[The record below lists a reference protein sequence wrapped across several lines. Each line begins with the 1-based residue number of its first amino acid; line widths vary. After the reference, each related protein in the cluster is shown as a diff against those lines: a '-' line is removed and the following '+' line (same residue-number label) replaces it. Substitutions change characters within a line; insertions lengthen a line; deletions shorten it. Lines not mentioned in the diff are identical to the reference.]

1 MIRHIGIF
9 LLATVLAPVALS
21 AQQPGQ
27 HRDSV
32 MMMNHEKM
40 MQQVQAADARM
51 DRLVGE
57 MNRATGQ
64 KKVEAMAAVI
74 NELVAQRKQMRS
86 HMMQV
91 MQTMHPQGMGRP
103 WMAPAPRNDSAQAKP
118 RDSSQSAKPK

>member
-9 LLATVLAPVALS
+9 LLAATLSPVAVS
-21 AQQPGQ
+21 AQQPVP
-27 HRDSV
+27 HRDSA
-32 MMMNHEKM
+32 MMMNHERM

-86 HMMQV
+86 HMMQ
-91 MQTMHPQGMGRP
+91 MMERMHSEHMMGGPR
-103 WMAPAPRNDSAQAKP
+103 MAPSDRDDSAHAEHH
-118 RDSSQSAKPK
+118 DSR

>member
-9 LLATVLAPVALS
+9 LLAATLTPVALS

-27 HRDSV
+27 HRDSA

-57 MNRATGQ
+57 MNHATGQ

-74 NELVAQRKQMRS
+74 NELVAQRMQMRS
-86 HMMQV
+86 HMMQ
-91 MQTMHPQGMGRP
+91 MMERMHSGHMMGGSP
-103 WMAPAPRNDSAQAKP
+103 TAPSAPD
-118 RDSSQSAKPK
+118 D

>member
-1 MIRHIGIF
+1 MIRHIQIL
-9 LLATVLAPVALS
+9 LLAAMLSPVAVS

-27 HRDSV
+27 HRDST
-32 MMMNHEKM
+32 MMMNHENM

-51 DRLVGE
+51 DKLVGE

-86 HMMQV
+86 HMMQT
-91 MQTMHPQGMGRP
+91 MQRMHSEHMMGGSR
-103 WMAPAPRNDSAQAKP
+103 MAPSDPDDSAHAGHHDP
-118 RDSSQSAKPK
+118 R

>member
-9 LLATVLAPVALS
+9 LLAASLTPVALS
-21 AQQPGQ
+21 AQQPG
-27 HRDSV
+27 RPDSA
-32 MMMNHEKM
+32 MMMNHERM

-64 KKVEAMAAVI
+64 KKVDAMAAVI

-86 HMMQV
+86 HMMQI
-91 MQTMHPQGMGRP
+91 MQGMHPGMGGPR
-103 WMAPAPRNDSAQAKP
+103 MAPASRNDSAQVQP
-118 RDSSQSAKPK
+118 GDSSQSVKPK

>member
-9 LLATVLAPVALS
+9 LLAASLTPVALS
-21 AQQPGQ
+21 AQQPG
-27 HRDSV
+27 RPDSA
-32 MMMNHEKM
+32 MMMNHETM

-64 KKVEAMAAVI
+64 KKVDAMAAVI

-86 HMMQV
+86 HMMQI
-91 MQTMHPQGMGRP
+91 MQRMHSEHMMGGPR
-103 WMAPAPRNDSAQAKP
+103 MAPPTPADSAHAGP
-118 RDSSQSAKPK
+118 P